1 MGPSVERIM
10 KAVGVIPARYQS
22 TRLEGKPLADIHG
35 RPMVWHVYERASRAR
50 SLNSVVVATDDER
63 ILRAVTELGGRALMT
78 RAEHVCGTERVA
90 EVAESVDG
98 EIFVNI
104 QGDEPLIDPRMIDE
118 CVEALESNPG
128 VALATLMKC
137 VPETA
142 YGDSSVVKV
151 VCDVKGR
158 ALYFSR
164 SLIPFPRTRTA
175 TFRVFEHIG
184 LYAYTREALLSL
196 AHLPA
201 TPLEEIEG
209 LEQLR
214 ALENGLAIQVVET
227 RCEGELVSVD
237 TAQDLEH
244 VRRILDRVAVV

>member
-1 MGPSVERIM
+1 
-10 KAVGVIPARYQS
+10 
-22 TRLEGKPLADIHG
+22 
-35 RPMVWHVYERASRAR
+35 
-50 SLNSVVVATDDER
+50 VVATDDER

-90 EVAESVDG
+90 EVAESMDG
-98 EIFVNI
+98 QIFVNI

-128 VALATLMKC
+128 VALATPMKC

-151 VCDVKGR
+151 VCDLKGR

-175 TFRVFEHIG
+175 KFRVFEHIG
-184 LYAYTREALLSL
+184 LYAYTRAALLSL

-227 RCEGELVSVD
+227 RCEVELVSVD
-237 TAQDLEH
+237 TAQDLER
-244 VRRILDRVAVV
+244 VRQFYRDHGIDADAKEAVAFAVLAHETWRQKPSNLPSATGAKRAVVLGSITP